1 MSLVFSFQ
9 GAHTDYSTTAP
20 RGARQGREGCS
31 IKRMVVFALIVAL
44 VLMLTGCEEA
54 DVVSRN
60 VSKEADNFNVQR
72 RVTVYN
78 TRTDKVLLEV
88 VGLLSV
94 KQSSGDIDIIMEVA
108 PGQYKKH
115 FVSLNAWTTYVV
127 EDINGAFV
135 DKYHYE
141 INFLPQ
147 QIIPYTFTM
156 SD

>member
-1 MSLVFSFQ
+1 
-9 GAHTDYSTTAP
+9 
-20 RGARQGREGCS
+20 
-31 IKRMVVFALIVAL
+31 MVVFALVVAL